1 MIVKLKINSYAER
14 EKVISGLAQS
24 GYSVWVEEVK
34 NKYPYASNFIVNF
47 ETELP
52 ESEEKK

>member
-52 ESEEKK
+52 EIDDKK